1 MAQISNTL
9 SSTTKKATHWI
20 RLIVYK
26 TEEIHPTKQ
35 EAVAEVCN
43 FVQLNEHLKHDAS
56 TICIQQTVAACRKH
70 VLK

>member
-9 SSTTKKATHWI
+9 RSTKKKKQHTG
-20 RLIVYK
+20 LGYK

-35 EAVAEVCN
+35 EAVAEVCD